1 MTLFDYSVLAI
12 VGASV
17 LLSVLRGFVREV
29 ISLGAWIAAFAAAS
43 LLGGLVASWLM
54 SSIRDD
60 SIRAL
65 VAFGGVFVLTL
76 ISMSVLAM
84 VVSGLMKKAGL
95 GLEDRLLGSFFGFA
109 RGLVIVMVLVLLAG
123 LTRLPRQPAWT
134 DAMLSPPL
142 EALAGAASPWL
153 PQILAGNVSYD

>member
-1 MTLFDYSVLAI
+1 MTLFDYSVLSI

-29 ISLGAWIAAFAAAS
+29 ISLGAWLAAFAAAS
-43 LLGGLVASWLM
+43 LLGGLVASWLTN
-54 SSIRDD
+54 SIRDE

-65 VAFGGVFVLTL
+65 VAFGGVFVVTL
-76 ISMSVLAM
+76 ISMSLLALFI
-84 VVSGLMKKAGL
+84 SGLMRKAGL
-95 GLEDRLLGSFFGFA
+95 GLEDRLLGGFFGFA

-123 LTRLPRQPAWT
+123 LTKLPRQPAWT

-142 EALAGAASPWL
+142 EALAGAAKPWL

>member
-1 MTLFDYSVLAI
+1 MTLFDYAVLAI

-29 ISLGAWIAAFAAAS
+29 ISLGAWLAAFAAAS
-43 LLGGLVASWLM
+43 LLGGLVASWLTN
-54 SSIRDD
+54 SIKDD

-76 ISMSVLAM
+76 IGMSVLGMFA
-84 VVSGLMKKAGL
+84 SGLMKKAGL
-95 GLEDRLLGSFFGFA
+95 GLEDRLLGGFFGFA

-134 DAMLSPPL
+134 DAILSPPL
-142 EALAGAASPWL
+142 EALAGAARPWL